1 MNGSITLPIVLRTR
15 LFPNKWI
22 VLCVLSIA
30 ALSLLSIGFGPAG
43 WDWRLAIAWLAPEHF
58 TQFDPLQINVVTQIR
73 LPRFMLAV
81 MIGLVLAQT
90 GTATQALCRNPLADP
105 SIIGISSGAA
115 VIAVAFI
122 ALGAK
127 FDFQAD
133 KYLPYAAF
141 LGALSVTLFV
151 YLIAKQAGQVNVTT
165 LILVGV
171 AVNALAFAL
180 IGLLSFY
187 ADDSALRLINYWT
200 MGSLGGAT
208 WANLNQALPLLLISA
223 IGLWYLKEPMNCL
236 LLGESQAQYLG
247 INTQTLK
254 FQIIILVALGVGASV
269 AMTGLIGFVGLVVP
283 HIARLMVGPHL
294 RVMMPLCMLLGII
307 VLLLSDWLAR
317 TLVMPAELPIGIITA
332 LLGAPLFIYLILKS
346 KQGGAIA

>member
-1 MNGSITLPIVLRTR
+1 MSTFASIPLQMTARF
-15 LFPNKWI
+15 FPNKWI
-22 VLCVLSIA
+22 IACVLCIAVLS
-30 ALSLLSIGFGPAG
+30 LVSIGFGPAG
-43 WDWRLAIAWLAPEHF
+43 WDWQLAIAWLAPEYF
-58 TQFDPLQINVVTQIR
+58 TQFDTLQINVVTQIR

-115 VIAVAFI
+115 VVAVAFI
-122 ALGAK
+122 ALGTQ
-127 FDFQAD
+127 FDFQAN

-141 LGALSVTLFV
+141 IGAFVVTLFV
-151 YLIAKQAGQVNVTT
+151 YLVAKQAGQVNVTT

-171 AVNALAFAL
+171 AINALAFAL

-200 MGSLGGAT
+200 MGSLGGAN
-208 WANLNQALPLLLISA
+208 WANLSQAMPLLLMSA

-247 INTQTLK
+247 INTHTLK

-269 AMTGLIGFVGLVVP
+269 ALTGLIGFVGLVVP

-294 RVMMPLCMLLGII
+294 RIMMPLSMLLGII

-346 KQGGAIA
+346 KHGGLGA